1 MFPQLTKNI
10 NSESKDSSLSKK
22 NSASSIDKSSEKD
35 NELFFYS
42 DVDDDSSLTLNQN
55 LHEADEKIIRAKKE
69 FELKFEVCVPDIPI
83 NLHIQSPGG
92 SVLAAFGSINY
103 IKGSNSPVH
112 TIVDGYAASA
122 GTLLSV
128 VGNMRFMGEYSYM
141 LIHQISSMHWGNV
154 EQLKDE
160 MANTELLMKRIK
172 EIYKEHAK
180 IPKKDLDEILK
191 HDLWWDAKKCLEYG
205 LVDDI
210 V

>member
-1 MFPQLTKNI
+1 MENISVNNLVESTNSNLPRDIKIEFAKNI
-10 NSESKDSSLSKK
+10 L
-22 NSASSIDKSSEKD
+22 SSIKNPED
-35 NELFFYS
+35 
-42 DVDDDSSLTLNQN
+42 
-55 LHEADEKIIRAKKE
+55 AKKE

-141 LIHQISSMHWGNV
+141 LIHQISSMHWGNL